1 MPQSH
6 IGFSKSKKIYEV
18 FVHTNG
24 LSQRAVYQT
33 SSLKTVSVRSWS
45 FLFWKVF
52 KKLKRLSLESKLFDF
67 VIVDG
72 KKRVFKVVVMSFNG
86 RQVSELRVGYAFY
99 FEKNIY
105 IFVETIFWIAVTPNQ
120 VLDKPF
126 SWKFL

>member
-1 MPQSH
+1 M
-6 IGFSKSKKIYEV
+6 
-18 FVHTNG
+18 
-24 LSQRAVYQT
+24 
-33 SSLKTVSVRSWS
+33 
-45 FLFWKVF
+45 
-52 KKLKRLSLESKLFDF
+52 
-67 VIVDG
+67 IVDG

-126 SWKFL
+126 S